1 MTSRWN
7 LFEHSGLRVA
17 FGALRPKPLSRGR
30 KFVAGAG
37 LAVVLGL
44 FGANALAQAPNP
56 NQGLPAGHPPLDTP
70 PPVRRID
77 PGTMGNPVQPGR
89 PGMPGGMPGMGRPQ
103 PHAVAHHEE
112 EHAGGGHG
120 GGHCPGHG
128 PEDAPHFDQI
138 NWWHG
143 MIGVNNEKAQS
154 PNPVDK
160 LLWRYHNA
168 TDPCD
173 PKNEEVPLFAAL
185 LNLSILGYIV
195 YRFGRKP
202 IGEALVKRKQDI
214 MAEIETASRLE
225 REAKGRLDELQG
237 KFDRIQET
245 LVALKAEYAAQAEV
259 EKKHIVSE
267 AEERRTRMRRDA
279 EFRVEQELRA
289 TRIALMQ
296 DAVANATAA
305 AEDIIRKRAAQADV
319 DRMSEEYLASL
330 RSALADTKV
339 SAQLGGKQ

>member
-7 LFEHSGLRVA
+7 SPRA
-17 FGALRPKPLSRGR
+17 R

-89 PGMPGGMPGMGRPQ
+89 PPMPGVGRP
-103 PHAVAHHEE
+103 PPPVHAVVHEE

-143 MIGVNNEKAQS
+143 MIGVDNAKSQS
-154 PNPVDK
+154 PNAVDK

-168 TDPCD
+168 NDPCD
-173 PKNEEVPLFAAL
+173 PKNEEVPLFAAIF
-185 LNLSILGYIV
+185 NLAILGFIV

-214 MAEIETASRLE
+214 MAAIENASRLE
-225 REAKGRLDELQG
+225 REAKARLDELQG

-245 LVALKAEYAAQAEV
+245 LKVLKAEYAAQAEI

-267 AEERRTRMRRDA
+267 AEERRARMRRDA

-296 DAVANATAA
+296 EAVANATAA

-330 RSALADTKV
+330 RSALTGTNAT
-339 SAQLGGKQ
+339 ARLGGNQ